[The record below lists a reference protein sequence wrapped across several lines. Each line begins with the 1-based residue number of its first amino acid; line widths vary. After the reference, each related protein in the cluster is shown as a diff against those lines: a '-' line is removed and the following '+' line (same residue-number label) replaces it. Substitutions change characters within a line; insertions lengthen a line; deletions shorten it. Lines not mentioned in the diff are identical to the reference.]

1 MGEKRHSSPK
11 QGNSLRRMR
20 RMSTRDGPVQVSK
33 PTEGEE
39 DVRIGGLAGSEPGQW
54 RASLLGAGQPNPGDK
69 GYLLGQLS
77 KMRCQSPCGM
87 RRVSL
92 FGDS

>member
-39 DVRIGGLAGSEPGQW
+39 DVRIGGLAGSEPASGGQACW
-54 RASLLGAGQPNPGDK
+54 ELASLTQVIRAT
-69 GYLLGQLS
+69 
-77 KMRCQSPCGM
+77 
-87 RRVSL
+87 
-92 FGDS
+92 F